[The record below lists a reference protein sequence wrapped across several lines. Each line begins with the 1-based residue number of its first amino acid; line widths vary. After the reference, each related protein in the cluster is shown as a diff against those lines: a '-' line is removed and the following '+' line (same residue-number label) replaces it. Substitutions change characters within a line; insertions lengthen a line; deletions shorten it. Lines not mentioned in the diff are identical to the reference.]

1 MTPYRQLAPSDLA
14 PAAATT
20 RGAMIDFH
28 TSRTQDRLRQ
38 AALDLF
44 LVNGY
49 QSTSLRDLASSIGV
63 HAGSLY
69 NHIEN
74 KQSLLFELIEECMDD
89 LLNLTRRRL
98 KRALPGQSRVH
109 LFIQAFIDFQAGDK
123 KRLILL
129 GREKNNLSKEQQQ
142 RIYNLR
148 GDYLDCLKR
157 VIHAEAGIPE
167 REEIE
172 LRFLASSVIGM
183 LESFVLWDHSFQSL
197 SNQEVV
203 ERFTNMVARAIS
215 PPREQRSHLP
225 GNEPTRKSP
234 ASRQLPSPTRHY
246 PQAGPPG
253 RDG

>member
-20 RGAMIDFH
+20 RGAMINIH

-38 AALDLF
+38 AALELF

-129 GREKNNLSKEQQQ
+129 SREKNNLSVEQQQ
-142 RIYNLR
+142 RICALR
-148 GDYLDCLKR
+148 NAYMSCLKR
-157 VIHAEAGIPE
+157 AIRAEAGIPE
-167 REEIE
+167 QEEIK
-172 LRFLASSVIGM
+172 LSFLASSVVGM
-183 LESFVLWDHSFQSL
+183 LESFLMWDEKVQSL

-203 ERFTNMVARAIS
+203 ERFSDIVTKAIS
-215 PPREQRSHLP
+215 GS
-225 GNEPTRKSP
+225 S
-234 ASRQLPSPTRHY
+234 SR
-246 PQAGPPG
+246 
-253 RDG
+253 